1 MPRIIRT
8 LSRVAAPL
16 ALALLLA
23 APAQAHKALFFAYM
37 DGADIVCEGGFPGG
51 KACKECPVTVFDA
64 ATGGKLA
71 EGRTDQEGILRL
83 PVPAEAAKASEGLR
97 LVLDGG
103 EGHRAEW
110 LLEPGESLAAMPEQP
125 PAKAAQ
131 PAAAKPAAAEPASA
145 KPAVAEAAPAEPASA
160 EAVSKAPAK
169 MDSQQAPATVDMD
182 ALRTVIAETVA
193 ETVADAVAESVSG
206 TLEESVSSAVRA
218 ELQRELTPIRREL
231 AAATETGPS
240 LTDILGGLGWIIG
253 MGGIVAWARS
263 RRAGQG

>member
-1 MPRIIRT
+1 MPRIIQTLLRT
-8 LSRVAAPL
+8 AAPL

-83 PVPAEAAKASEGLR
+83 PVPTEAAKASEGLR

-110 LLEPGESLAAMPEQP
+110 LLEPGEFLAAMPEQP

-131 PAAAKPAAAEPASA
+131 PAAPKSAAAKP
-145 KPAVAEAAPAEPASA
+145 APAEPAPA
-160 EAVSKAPAK
+160 EPVSNVPAK

-182 ALRTVIAETVA
+182 ALRTMI
-193 ETVADAVAESVSG
+193 ADAVAKSVSG
-206 TLEESVSSAVRA
+206 ALEESVSSAVRA